1 MKTARIRLL
10 PPHARWLGPAPAL
23 GRLIRVS
30 SRGWSATPGSRITA
44 ASGWPCCDW
53 AISLARHIFGLS
65 WPATIRCLWLV
76 LRTTQL
82 WAPFPNNN
90 ADRAR
95 RLTERFYT
103 LVKERY
109 AEPFDP
115 AIAATLELAR
125 WRVHRESQHSAPG
138 SNEVALVDALA
149 RLYSHVYGVP
159 EPSLRRAAE
168 QRVVALRHSDRWVGE
183 GRHMGSALIDEERAA
198 LAGSYI
204 ALLAAVHVS

>member
-115 AIAATLELAR
+115 AIAATLELAW
-125 WRVHRESQHSAPG
+125 WRVHRESQHSA
-138 SNEVALVDALA
+138 LA
-149 RLYSHVYGVP
+149 AMSSRSSMRWRGCIPMCTAYR
-159 EPSLRRAAE
+159 SLRCVELGTTTGGRARAAI
-168 QRVVALRHSDRWVGE
+168 W
-183 GRHMGSALIDEERAA
+183 AA
-198 LAGSYI
+198 R
-204 ALLAAVHVS
+204 